1 MKFNPIK
8 LAALILILIFSFA
21 LMNYGGLVKAI
32 TTMSQGYSTKESIPM
47 GSIVSLEDN
56 SNDHVIASTHKT
68 SDGII
73 GVVIGNNN
81 SVIALSN
88 GQENQVQVATS
99 GIVSV
104 LVSDINGTIKKG
116 DQITSSPIKGVGMKA
131 NSNVKVVGVAQT
143 NPIDSRKET
152 YKDTSGNDKT
162 VKLSEISV
170 LVNVTYYFKEPEKT
184 VIPNSIQ
191 YLANA
196 IAGKAVEPLPIIISG
211 AIFIITIIVVVSIIY
226 SMIKNSIVS
235 IGRNPMSQSAVY
247 RDLIQMSLLVLGILA
262 VALISI
268 YVILARL

>member
-1 MKFNPIK
+1 MKFNSIK

-99 GIVSV
+99 GVVSV
-104 LVSDINGTIKKG
+104 LVSNINGTIKKG

-143 NPIDSRKET
+143 NPINNKKET

-247 RDLIQMSLLVLGILA
+247 RDLVQLSLLVVGILA

>member
-1 MKFNPIK
+1 MQLNPIK
-8 LAALILILIFSFA
+8 SILLILAFIFSFS
-21 LMNYGGLVKAI
+21 LMNYGGLAKAM

-143 NPIDSRKET
+143 NPINNKKET
-152 YKDTSGNDKT
+152 YKDSSGNDKT
-162 VKLSEISV
+162 VNLSEISV

-247 RDLIQMSLLVLGILA
+247 RDLIQLSLLVLGILA